1 MRQKGFTLIEAILTL
16 TILASGIVGV
26 LTLYQRNIAKSDEM
40 EQTLIATLLAQ
51 EKLEQIVQDKKYKL
65 YPYIITANYP
75 VTEDL
80 TAEGYPAYTRTTTI
94 QEVNSGNLTTPQSG
108 TGYKRVTVGVSV
120 TGGPTVTFDT
130 LLTQWGEF

>member
-16 TILASGIVGV
+16 TILATGIVGV
-26 LTLYQRNIAKSDEM
+26 LTLYQRNIANSDEM
-40 EQTLIATLLAQ
+40 AQTLTATLLAQ
-51 EKLEQIVQDKKYKL
+51 EKLEQIVHDKKYKL

-75 VTEDL
+75 ATEDL
-80 TAEGYPAYTRTTTI
+80 TSEGYPDYTRTTTI
-94 QEVNSGNLTTPQSG
+94 EEVNGTNLTTSQNG

-120 TGGPTVTFDT
+120 AGGPTLLFDT

>member
-1 MRQKGFTLIEAILTL
+1 MKQKGFTLIEAILTL
-16 TILASGIVGV
+16 TILATGIVGV
-26 LTLYQRNIAKSDEM
+26 LTLYQRNIANSDEM
-40 EQTLIATLLAQ
+40 EQTLTATLLAQ

-75 VTEDL
+75 ATEDL
-80 TAEGYPAYTRTTTI
+80 TAEGYPDYTRTTTI
-94 QEVNSGNLTTPQSG
+94 QEVNNTNLTTSQNG

-120 TGGPTVTFDT
+120 TGGPTIIFDT